1 MEVKTIEV
9 GNEKTKTLADFLEKD
24 LSRLLLALLVKSTL
38 PTGESK
44 FISFVYGFYDICCF
58 IKKIENENF

>member
-1 MEVKTIEV
+1 MHYIFAAYLVERKNKLII
-9 GNEKTKTLADFLEKD
+9 D

-44 FISFVYGFYDICCF
+44 IIKIIKFIYDCF
-58 IKKIENENF
+58 IFYKTIKKRKII